1 MNRTPG
7 AEPGA
12 APPSSEPRS
21 RVHVA
26 GIVTAVVGMTSSF
39 AVVLAGLTAVGAS
52 PGQAASG
59 LLALCVLQGLG
70 TILLAQRHRT
80 PVVLAWSTPGAA
92 LLAAAGAVD
101 GGWSAAVGAFA
112 LTGLLLLA
120 TAAIPALGDAVARIP
135 APIAQAMLA
144 GVLVPLCLTPVRSLV
159 AEPLL
164 VAPVVVVWVAVLAL
178 RPRLAAPV
186 AIGVALVV
194 ALVAGTRDGGI
205 TGPFLPHVEWTT
217 PHLSWGAVV
226 GIAIPLWIVTMAAQN
241 VPGAAVLASFGYRA
255 PWRAS
260 LTVTGVATVLGA
272 PFGGHALNLAAIS
285 AALSAG
291 PDGGAD
297 TTRRWLAAR
306 TAGVTYLVLALL
318 AASLTAVVLGAPGD
332 LLVAAAGL
340 ALLGTFGSSLS
351 AAVASPVGREAAVV
365 TFVVAVS
372 GITPAGV
379 GAAFW
384 ALLAGLAV
392 HGALLLTRRRERPAP
407 PLAAEPDAAAR

>member
-26 GIVTAVVGMTSSF
+26 GVVTAVVGMTSSF

>member
-26 GIVTAVVGMTSSF
+26 GVVTAVVGMTSSF

-340 ALLGTFGSSLS
+340 ALLGTLGSSLS

-407 PLAAEPDAAAR
+407 PLAAEPGGAAR

>member
-1 MNRTPG
+1 MNRTP
-7 AEPGA
+7 ASDA
-12 APPSSEPRS
+12 RS

-26 GIVTAVVGMTSSF
+26 GVVTAVVGMTSSF

-144 GVLVPLCLTPVRSLV
+144 GVLVPLCLTPVLALV
-159 AEPLL
+159 ARPLL
-164 VAPVVVVWVAVLAL
+164 VAPVVLVWVVVLAL
-178 RPRLAAPV
+178 RPRLAAPA

-194 ALVAGTRDGGI
+194 ALVAGMRDGGI
-205 TGPFLPHVEWTT
+205 TGPFLPHLEWTT
-217 PHLSWGAVV
+217 PGLSWAAVV
-226 GIAIPLWIVTMAAQN
+226 GIAVPLWIVTMAAQN

-255 PWRAS
+255 PWRES
-260 LTVTGVATVLGA
+260 LTVTGAATVLGA

-306 TAGVTYLVLALL
+306 SAGVTYLVLALFS
-318 AASLTAVVLGAPGD
+318 ASLTAVVLGAPGD

-340 ALLGTFGSSLS
+340 ALLGTLGSSLN
-351 AAVASPVGREAAVV
+351 AAVSSPVGREAAVV

-372 GITPAGV
+372 GITLGGV

-392 HGALLLTRRRERPAP
+392 HGALLLTHRRERPVPSTAS
-407 PLAAEPDAAAR
+407 PDAPAAR

>member
-7 AEPGA
+7 AEPGV

-26 GIVTAVVGMTSSF
+26 GVVTAVVGMTSSF

-70 TILLAQRHRT
+70 TVLLAQRHRT

-120 TAAIPALGDAVARIP
+120 TAAIPVLGDAVARIP
-135 APIAQAMLA
+135 APVAQAMLA

-164 VAPVVVVWVAVLAL
+164 VAPVVLVWVAVLAL

-186 AIGVALVV
+186 AIGVALAI

-217 PHLSWGAVV
+217 PGLSWGAVV

-272 PFGGHALNLAAIS
+272 PFSGHALNLAAIS

-332 LLVAAAGL
+332 LLIAAAGL
-340 ALLGTFGSSLS
+340 ALLGTLGSSLS

-372 GITPAGV
+372 GITLAGV

-384 ALLAGLAV
+384 ALLSGLAV

-407 PLAAEPDAAAR
+407 PDSPGHDATAR

>member
-26 GIVTAVVGMTSSF
+26 GVVTAVVGMTSSF

-340 ALLGTFGSSLS
+340 ALLGTLGSSLS

-407 PLAAEPDAAAR
+407 PLAAESDAAAR

>member
-26 GIVTAVVGMTSSF
+26 GVVTAVVGMTSSF

-120 TAAIPALGDAVARIP
+120 TAAIPALGEAVARIP

-340 ALLGTFGSSLS
+340 ALLGTLGSSLS

-407 PLAAEPDAAAR
+407 PLAAESDAAAR

>member
-26 GIVTAVVGMTSSF
+26 GVVTAVVGMTSSF

-101 GGWSAAVGAFA
+101 GGWSAAVVAFA

-340 ALLGTFGSSLS
+340 ALLGTLGSSLS

-392 HGALLLTRRRERPAP
+392 HGAMLLTRRRERPAP

>member
-7 AEPGA
+7 AGPA
-12 APPSSEPRS
+12 VAPPSAEPRS

-26 GIVTAVVGMTSSF
+26 GVVTAVVGMTSSF

-407 PLAAEPDAAAR
+407 PLAAESDAAAR